1 MIYILYI
8 YGPKVCQANDD
19 DECDV
24 CVCVYIYI
32 YTLGMST
39 LTHAI
44 NLKML
49 MSCCCFLRRLI
60 AL

>member
-1 MIYILYI
+1 
-8 YGPKVCQANDD
+8 VCM
-19 DECDV
+19 
-24 CVCVYIYI
+24 YIYI
-32 YTLGMST
+32 YIYIHTLGMST

>member
-1 MIYILYI
+1 MMMMN
-8 YGPKVCQANDD
+8 VM
-19 DECDV
+19 
-24 CVCVYIYI
+24 CVCMYIYI
-32 YTLGMST
+32 YINILGMST

-49 MSCCCFLRRLI
+49 MRCCCFLRRLI